1 MEGPVNA
8 PLCSCRRAREV
19 FHSSFSNHRLVGE
32 GGGGQTSNS
41 NFDVLYME
49 RAAVEGSTGCYGNT
63 ENQPMLRGVELGDRS
78 QRR

>member
-1 MEGPVNA
+1 
-8 PLCSCRRAREV
+8 
-19 FHSSFSNHRLVGE
+19 
-32 GGGGQTSNS
+32 
-41 NFDVLYME
+41 ME